1 MNYAASRDLIHT
13 NIICSNLTV
22 TTMMSIMRNFDL
34 NDELSSDSDGDDD
47 HLLREDIE
55 ALSRACLPTTSS
67 LNTSSPTVPLL
78 SDDDDDDLELVRSIQ
93 QRYGHSVADD
103 IKPLASLPPPLS
115 DDDDDYE
122 FYQAIKA
129 RFSHHHPHATD
140 ETKKNDVS
148 CRGESVSNDVGGDSS
163 GREFVEDH
171 IDDAERERYD
181 TTDKEDAF
189 TSVSSFP
196 FAAQTFI
203 DAIKKNRACQ
213 NFIRDKLLHIE
224 AKMGQIKELHK
235 RLKTFRGFQVQCKK
249 VVGQKLSQKQDD
261 RIQLISVA
269 KQRANAKGR
278 ESNGPAICY
287 GPSENSYVVWYKAA
301 LQKFPL
307 SFHRDKW
314 SKEDIQN
321 LEKGIVR
328 QYQEKLL
335 RRSEY
340 GLSSDEEPGFN
351 NGVDAMMLSIKNHK
365 ITPETIQCFSGEV
378 NWTQLATIYL
388 PRRSGEE
395 CEARWLNHENQNS
408 DHWTKAEEV
417 KLLSLIEKNGFHSWR
432 VVAQNLGTNRTPYQ
446 CLAHYQRSLNAS
458 ILKGAWTDDEDAHL
472 SSAVELYG
480 ESNWQ
485 AVASMLEGRTGPQC
499 SNSLPGTG
507 LYITSSRASARFIF
521 ARPGLAIKKQG
532 PDRPATQ
539 WVGIVPDQTS
549 PAWASF
555 SAMPWA
561 AGTQAVLPIGPA
573 HCTPLQIRVV
583 LVDCKLWK
591 KTLNPARQKVGRWD
605 GDEDKRLKVAAILF
619 RRSWHRIAQF
629 VPGRTQVQCRERW
642 VNNLNPSLNLC
653 EWTEEEDMK
662 LKEAI
667 AQHGYCWAKVATCIP
682 MRTDNH
688 CLRRWKSL
696 YPHEFPLIQAARSM
710 QKVALISNFVDREEE
725 RPTLGPKDFVS
736 LPIEDSTDKNG
747 NGKQNPKRRRMQQDI
762 LNSNPGTFVDGY
774 ETSLHKFYFNMVL
787 EPFALR
793 DPQQQKASSGPKI
806 FSSPSHPITVDR
818 PFITVHS
825 NKKNAKRKH
834 KKSKVETEQL
844 KEEWEDLPLSVL
856 FDKAFSRKR

>member
-1 MNYAASRDLIHT
+1 
-13 NIICSNLTV
+13 
-22 TTMMSIMRNFDL
+22 MRNFDL
-34 NDELSSDSDGDDD
+34 NDELSSDSDCDDD

-78 SDDDDDDLELVRSIQ
+78 SDDDDDDDDFDDLELVRSIQ
-93 QRYGHSVADD
+93 QRYGNSVADD

-129 RFSHHHPHATD
+129 RFSHHHPHPHPHATD

-148 CRGESVSNDVGGDSS
+148 CRGESVSNDGGDSS
-163 GREFVEDH
+163 GREFVDDH
-171 IDDAERERYD
+171 VDDTEREHYD

-196 FAAQTFI
+196 LAAQTFI

-224 AKMGQIKELHK
+224 AKMEQIKELHK

-261 RIQLISVA
+261 RIQLISIA
-269 KQRANAKGR
+269 KPRANAKGR

-301 LQKFPL
+301 LQKYPL

-499 SNSLPGTG
+499 SN
-507 LYITSSRASARFIF
+507 R
-521 ARPGLAIKKQG
+521 
-532 PDRPATQ
+532 
-539 WVGIVPDQTS
+539 
-549 PAWASF
+549 
-555 SAMPWA
+555 
-561 AGTQAVLPIGPA
+561 
-573 HCTPLQIRVV
+573 
-583 LVDCKLWK
+583 WK

-747 NGKQNPKRRRMQQDI
+747 NGEQNPKRRRKREKIEPTKKSSSTMQQDI

-793 DPQQQKASSGPKI
+793 DPQQQKASSAPKI
-806 FSSPSHPITVDR
+806 VSSPRHPITVDR